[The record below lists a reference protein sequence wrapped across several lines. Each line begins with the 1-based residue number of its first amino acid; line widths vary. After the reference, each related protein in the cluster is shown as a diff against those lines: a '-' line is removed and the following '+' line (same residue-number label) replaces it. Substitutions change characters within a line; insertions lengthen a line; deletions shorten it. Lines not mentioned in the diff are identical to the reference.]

1 MRSGLGL
8 NMRSSGRRVVASVRR
23 LGPWLLASI
32 ILAFLTTRVPFAT
45 LRTALDRGPA
55 LSLIG
60 YVFIQVMLTLVADSL
75 ATRVSFSCL
84 GLKFSFPE
92 TLMMRGASYLLGL
105 INYGLGQTGIAYYL
119 TKRGVTSMLATSA
132 VLFTIVT
139 TLLALV
145 VVTLIGA
152 SFVSTGPTTTYART
166 AIVISLVG
174 VCGYLSALKIVHRR
188 YIHNSFALPLVE
200 AGVAGHLWATVTRL
214 PHVFVLVGG
223 HWGAM
228 YLWGIVVPFVEG
240 FGLIALTLLVASLPI
255 SPNGLGTTQ
264 AVQVL
269 FFSQYV
275 HASVSDERAAILL
288 AFSLFYYACGI
299 LAQGIVGFACLVLSN
314 RPSTN

>member
-1 MRSGLGL
+1 MK
-8 NMRSSGRRVVASVRR
+8 SGRRRVAMLVRR
-23 LGPWLLASI
+23 VGPWLLASL
-32 ILAFLTTRVPFAT
+32 ILAFLIARVPFAS

-55 LSLIG
+55 LSLIA
-60 YVFIQVMLTLVADSL
+60 YVFIQVVLTLVADSL
-75 ATRVSFSCL
+75 ATRASFSCL

-119 TKRGVTSMLATSA
+119 SQRGVTSALAISA

-145 VVTLIGA
+145 VVALMGA
-152 SFVSTGPTTTYART
+152 LFISTGPTGTYART
-166 AIVISLVG
+166 AILMSLVG
-174 VCGYLSALKIVHRR
+174 VCGYLSALKIVPRR
-188 YIHNSFALPLVE
+188 YVRNSFTLPLVE

-214 PHVFVLVGG
+214 PHVLVLIAG

-228 YLWGIVVPFVEG
+228 YLWGIVVPLIEG

-269 FFSQYV
+269 FFSRYV
-275 HASVSDERAAILL
+275 KATVSDERAAILL

-299 LAQGIVGFACLVLSN
+299 LAQSIVGFVCFVLSK
-314 RPSTN
+314 RPSAE